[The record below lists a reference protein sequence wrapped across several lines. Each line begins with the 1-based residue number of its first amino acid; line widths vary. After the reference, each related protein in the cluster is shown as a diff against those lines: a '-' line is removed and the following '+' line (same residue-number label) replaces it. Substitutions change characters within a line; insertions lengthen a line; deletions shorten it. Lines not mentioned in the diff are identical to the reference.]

1 MIMVSNGKSQEVI
14 FSCKSKRSTHQPL
27 VFNDNNASQ
36 NFLQKHLGVIL
47 DFKLTQ
53 KTPQ

>member
-1 MIMVSNGKSQEVI
+1 MIVLSNGKRQVI
-14 FSCKSKRSTHQPL
+14 FSRKSKRSTHQPL